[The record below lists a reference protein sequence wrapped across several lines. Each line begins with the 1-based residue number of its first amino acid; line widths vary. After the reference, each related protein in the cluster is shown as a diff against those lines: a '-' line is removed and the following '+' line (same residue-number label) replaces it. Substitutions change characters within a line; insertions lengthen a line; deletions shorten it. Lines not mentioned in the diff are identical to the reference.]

1 MIRKEAVNTK
11 YKKTN
16 IRIAPLKSCEPY
28 RVSFENTQQ
37 PEGWGDFH
45 IIYPATVRSHDEKY
59 KYIGYKDENGGGGE
73 ANHQPIID
81 CMYDLLSKSQSQVCL
96 NFSPPSLSL
105 YLCCG
110 LYFSY
115 INPNAQVNED

>member
-1 MIRKEAVNTK
+1 MV
-11 YKKTN
+11 
-16 IRIAPLKSCEPY
+16 
-28 RVSFENTQQ
+28 V
-37 PEGWGDFH
+37 
-45 IIYPATVRSHDEKY
+45 V
-59 KYIGYKDENGGGGE
+59 GGGGE

-115 INPNAQVNED
+115 INPNAQVNEDWTAIEMTLLRSRSGRRRRSEANWWRRRRLCALAI